1 MASRREGPAVDR
13 RLLARLRGDV
23 GDETVRRY
31 ADAYLALLAERID
44 LVERAVAVGERAE
57 ALRALTDLRIGAA
70 MLGAESFAARIGR
83 VERAVRT
90 GTRVEVTARFESLR
104 QEAEAVAASLQAET
118 DEPKRLERPGR
129 PERPSGGR
137 PAGHPFGDPPKR

>member
-23 GDETVRRY
+23 GDETVQRY
-31 ADAYLALLAERID
+31 ADAYLALLRERLD
-44 LVERAVAVGERAE
+44 LVERAVGVGERAE

-70 MLGAESFAARIGR
+70 MLGAETFAAQIAR

-90 GTRVEVTARFESLR
+90 GTRGEVTARFEAMR
-104 QEAEAVAASLQAET
+104 MDAEAVAASLQAEAH
-118 DEPKRLERPGR
+118 RPRRAG
-129 PERPSGGR
+129 RPSGRRRG
-137 PAGHPFGDPPKR
+137 GHPFGDPPKR

>member
-31 ADAYLALLAERID
+31 VDAYLALLAERLD

-70 MLGAESFAARIGR
+70 MLGAESFAAQVGR

-90 GTRVEVTARFESLR
+90 GTRGEIAARCEAMR
-104 QEAEAVAASLQAET
+104 HGAEAVAASLQAEAN
-118 DEPKRLERPGR
+118 RPRG
-129 PERPSGGR
+129 PERPAG
-137 PAGHPFGDPPKR
+137 GHPGDHPLADPPKR

>member
-31 ADAYLALLAERID
+31 VDAYLALLAERLD

-70 MLGAESFAARIGR
+70 MLGAESFAARVGR

-90 GTRVEVTARFESLR
+90 GPRGEVAARFEAMR
-104 QEAEAVAASLQAET
+104 QDAAAVAASLQAEA
-118 DEPKRLERPGR
+118 DRPRRPG
-129 PERPSGGR
+129 RPSGGR
-137 PAGHPFGDPPKR
+137 PAGHPFTDPPKR

>member
-31 ADAYLALLAERID
+31 ADAYLALLEERLD
-44 LVERAVAVGERAE
+44 LVERAVGVGERAE
-57 ALRALTDLRIGAA
+57 ALRALTDLRVGAA
-70 MLGAESFAARIGR
+70 MLGAETFAARIER

-90 GTRVEVTARFESLR
+90 GARSEVMARFEAMR
-104 QEAEAVAASLQAET
+104 QGAEAVAAALRAAAE
-118 DEPKRLERPGR
+118 R
-129 PERPSGGR
+129 PERRSGGR
-137 PAGHPFGDPPKR
+137 PPPDHPFTEPPKR

>member
-1 MASRREGPAVDR
+1 MATRREGPAVDR

-31 ADAYLALLAERID
+31 ADAYLALLTERLD
-44 LVERAVAVGERAE
+44 LVERAIAAGERAE

-70 MLGAESFAARIGR
+70 MLGAESFAAQVGR

-90 GTRVEVTARFESLR
+90 GTRREVVARFEAMR
-104 QEAEAVAASLQAET
+104 QDAEAVAASLEAEAS
-118 DEPKRLERPGR
+118 RPAR
-129 PERPSGGR
+129 PARPSGGR
-137 PAGHPFGDPPKR
+137 RGGHSFFADPPNR